1 MRIRCLDELP
11 GRSSDGCEKRADAG
25 LKFTT
30 SPTAGSLDTDTLP
43 RAQCGRMR
51 AARFR
56 AHARGMAHAPPMAT
70 TVAII
75 YVPSVCLA
83 PLVNYV

>member
-1 MRIRCLDELP
+1 MERFISHTP
-11 GRSSDGCEKRADAG
+11 WGVAGAGWVG